1 MRSLAAIFLTF
12 VLGTAWAAAPPVA
25 VPDFKG
31 EVLETMDVA
40 NYTYLRLKTPDG
52 EAWAAVSRTEVP
64 RGSEVTLYDPIRM
77 TDFAS
82 KTLNRTFATI
92 YFGSLTKPA
101 PKVKPEDV
109 KPPVAASKQADEPVG
124 KIDKAAGADGYT
136 VGEVATKRAEL
147 AGKTVSV
154 RGKVVKFSP
163 SIMGKNWVHLRD
175 GTGAKADGS
184 DDLLVTT
191 QEMAKVGDVLVARGV
206 VRVDV
211 DFGMGYAYKVL
222 IEDGKLSK

>member
-1 MRSLAAIFLTF
+1 MRTLAAIFLTLL
-12 VLGTAWAAAPPVA
+12 LGTAWASAPPVA

-40 NYTYLRLKTPDG
+40 NYTYLRLKTQEG
-52 EAWAAVSRTEVP
+52 ETWAAVSKAAVTK
-64 RGSEVTLYDPIRM
+64 GSEVTVYDPIRM
-77 TDFAS
+77 TDFQS
-82 KTLNRTFATI
+82 NTLNRTFATI
-92 YFGSLTKPA
+92 YFGSLN
-101 PKVKPEDV
+101 KPEPKARPADAV
-109 KPPVAASKQADEPVG
+109 MPVPMSKQPDEPIG
-124 KIDKAAGADGYT
+124 KIAKAGGAGGHT
-136 VGEVATKRAEL
+136 VAEIAAQRTEL

-175 GTGAKADGS
+175 GTGAKADGT

-191 QEMAKVGDVLVARGV
+191 NEPAKPGDVVLAKGV

-222 IEDGKLSK
+222 VEDATLTK